1 MTKTTE
7 VLTFLNLTDSELK
20 AFEHNNVNVSTQDK
34 RIINASMQ
42 LINVA
47 IADISDAKI
56 EEFFTQFNQS
66 VEKFFKKNTEKVYI
80 RLK

>member
-1 MTKTTE
+1 
-7 VLTFLNLTDSELK
+7 
-20 AFEHNNVNVSTQDK
+20 
-34 RIINASMQ
+34 MQ

-66 VEKFFKKNTEKVYI
+66 VEKFFKKNTKEVYI